1 MRNVMTLFI
10 FGVLCLTFSS
20 TCFATRDKEMCDTIR
35 KFVRVQ
41 SKKVP
46 LKIDKITKLIKISS
60 NCKRK
65 TMYTTKAFTV
75 SESRLPAN
83 MRAIMQKHHTE
94 TNCKKTGLAGGFGW
108 TAISYFFDKDS
119 VQLFTLKTSPKDC

>member
-1 MRNVMTLFI
+1 MRNVMILFI

-20 TCFATRDKEMCDTIR
+20 TCFAMSEKEMCDIMR
-35 KFVRVQ
+35 KYVRDQ

-46 LKIDKITKLIKISS
+46 VKLDKITELIKISG
-60 NCKRK
+60 NCKRT
-65 TMYTTKAFTV
+65 TMYTTKAFTI

-83 MRAIMQKHHTE
+83 MRTIMQKRHTE
-94 TNCKKTGLAGGFGW
+94 FNCKKTGMTGGFGW

-119 VQLFTLKTSPKDC
+119 VQIFTLKTSPKDC